1 MELSG
6 IGLFGTVKSTRYE
19 AKALIEN
26 VEVLNLSTK
35 TELEKIL
42 AKSGTENL
50 VVVELKG
57 LLSKR
62 REVTNTVQ
70 KMDFRVEPIAL
81 SINRA
86 AIVDLVNFAN
96 DIKSY
101 IPISPQAVEC
111 DVPANSSSSS
121 SGVIKFCVLDLHL
134 SKLGLSLSYSDDH
147 TKGDGFE
154 NLVGRSTKIL
164 LKYLAPLV
172 SKACSM
178 TMPEFKSDSCI
189 MFQNVGQL
197 AGFIGKYYL
206 MEMMKFWKK

>member
-1 MELSG
+1 MGVELSG

-26 VEVLNLSTK
+26 VEVLNLNTK
-35 TELEKIL
+35 TKHKKIL
-42 AKSGTENL
+42 AKSGTENF

-86 AIVDLVNFAN
+86 AIVDLVNFVN

-101 IPISPQAVEC
+101 IPISPQTVEC
-111 DVPANSSSSS
+111 DVPANSS

-134 SKLGLSLSYSDDH
+134 SKLGLSLRYNDDH
-147 TKGDGFE
+147 TEGDGFE
-154 NLVGRSTKIL
+154 NLVGRRKKIL
-164 LKYLAPLV
+164 LKYLGPLV
-172 SKACSM
+172 SKVCSM